1 MEQTSSDN
9 ASKSTEMKIRRLF
22 IYPIKSMLPV
32 EVSMAEI
39 TSAGFRFDRQYA
51 VVKTPTEGQR
61 LVQHLTIK
69 KTYRLALFQPSIN
82 DDWSELGI
90 KCTTAPSDAGITLP
104 LTPSPLTGLNA
115 KSYTLSIFG
124 TTAVGMDMGDGP
136 ANFFSKHLDIS
147 VRLVFISGNGSREIP
162 GIAYIPKQLTSLT
175 VNTGEDAQPQR
186 IRFAD
191 AAPFLVTSTASEKE
205 MIARLPPKYRDEDV
219 MLQLRPNIHIDV
231 GPQTKAFEEDD
242 WRELVVDGADGGYK
256 ATLRCVFMTPRCL
269 SLNVDIKTGTT
280 SPREK
285 QLYGLLAK
293 DRRVNKVFPQKPVF
307 GQYAFAA
314 PIGAIIRVG
323 DTVNVTDKAAQVS
336 EPQDTAMQGAT
347 TAREGEKELHQ
358 SATAEQ
364 VQVK

>member
-1 MEQTSSDN
+1 MDNPSEPNAQNSS
-9 ASKSTEMKIRRLF
+9 KMKIRRLF

-51 VVKTPTEGQR
+51 VVKTPVEGQDR

-69 KTYRLALFQPSIN
+69 KTYKLALFQPSID
-82 DDWSELGI
+82 DDWSELCV
-90 KCTTAPSDAGITLP
+90 KCTTDSSDGGITLP
-104 LTPSPLTGLNA
+104 LTPSPLAGLNA
-115 KSYTLSIFG
+115 KTYTLSIFG
-124 TTAVGMDMGDGP
+124 TTATGMDMGD
-136 ANFFSKHLDIS
+136 AAAKFFSKHLDIS
-147 VRLVFISGNGSREIP
+147 VRLVFISGSGSREIP

-175 VNTGEDAQPQR
+175 VNTGENAQPQR

-231 GPQTKAFEEDD
+231 GPQSAAFEEDD
-242 WRELVVDGADGGYK
+242 WRELVVDGSDGGYK

-280 SPREK
+280 CPREK

-293 DRRVNKVFPQKPVF
+293 DRRVNKVFPRKWHS
-307 GQYAFAA
+307 
-314 PIGAIIRVG
+314 
-323 DTVNVTDKAAQVS
+323 VS
-336 EPQDTAMQGAT
+336 EEMVYINREFRKTSLWSVCICCSDRRNDTS
-347 TAREGEKELHQ
+347 R
-358 SATAEQ
+358 
-364 VQVK
+364 

>member
-1 MEQTSSDN
+1 
-9 ASKSTEMKIRRLF
+9 
-22 IYPIKSMLPV
+22 
-32 EVSMAEI
+32 MAEI

-51 VVKTPTEGQR
+51 VVKTPIEGQR

-293 DRRVNKVFPQKPVF
+293 DRRVNKVFPRMYPVFPQTGTLCSFILTKCVLEKPVF

-323 DTVNVTDKAAQVS
+323 DTVTVTDKAAQVS
-336 EPQDTAMQGAT
+336 EPQDTAIQSST

-358 SATAEQ
+358 TATAEQ